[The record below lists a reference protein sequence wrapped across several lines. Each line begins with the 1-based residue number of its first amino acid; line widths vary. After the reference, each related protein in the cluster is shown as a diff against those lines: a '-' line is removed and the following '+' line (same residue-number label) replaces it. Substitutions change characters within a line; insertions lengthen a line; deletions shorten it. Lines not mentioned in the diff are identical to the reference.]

1 MSVAN
6 SASVPQLSASQ
17 GHGLQAPVAV
27 LTRCL
32 LPAWPQLR
40 GPAFFFSSVKERAA
54 TFETA
59 TATFETMN
67 PEDDPMQED
76 ETKQGFP
83 ELQVGMQLD
92 ALDSVQKWSEAEVV
106 QVGSPRPC
114 SFPRSC
120 MRS

>member
-1 MSVAN
+1 M
-6 SASVPQLSASQ
+6 
-17 GHGLQAPVAV
+17 
-27 LTRCL
+27 
-32 LPAWPQLR
+32 
-40 GPAFFFSSVKERAA
+40 KERAA
-54 TFETA
+54 TFETGLRNS